1 MLIPIF
7 ANGRFSDECGEMHWP
22 MGIIMFLGV
31 SLILCP
37 FSRVITVVS
46 LLEPLFFLAI
56 GFSLN
61 NGARY
66 GFYPVEWNLSPI
78 RNWSFRCH

>member
-31 SLILCP
+31 SLILYP
-37 FSRVITVVS
+37 FSSMTIV
-46 LLEPLFFLAI
+46 
-56 GFSLN
+56 G
-61 NGARY
+61 
-66 GFYPVEWNLSPI
+66 SPTTI
-78 RNWSFRCH
+78 IKSMTSTDS